1 MPVFERRD
9 MRALGAIEL
18 NMLNLG
24 DGFAEGLDGRRVG
37 EGTPIFD
44 LNGAELFMRCPLGE
58 GSRMYVDIASNPA
71 MGGVVLGVS
80 QGLEWD
86 ERQFLELAQGAVGE
100 AIARESDRVRFVA
113 YSFPKIAVQF
123 SAEGKELALVELF
136 TWEPVPPAGPRREG
150 IPGNFERWSF
160 LDDHPGEK
168 SLASRRARFAKRVGE
183 LQSLQVIA
191 GDPHLIDRSLLLN
204 LPIPIEPWRRD
215 EWELHY
221 STRAADHHPCFE
233 LRGQETSV
241 WCVGASTQMLLDF
254 YRYEYTQVRLA
265 QELGLG
271 TLTNPNG
278 LSYSAIGQVVT
289 AIEHLTSNAL
299 DATMNTAPTWNEF
312 RSELRANRPMI
323 SFIPGHSRAVA
334 GYMVS
339 SPFVFSAFRGLLV
352 YDPWPPNVGVIT
364 RWENFATQTYF
375 ASYRAAV
382 TIVP

>member
-18 NMLNLG
+18 NLLNLS
-24 DGFAEGLDGRRVG
+24 DGFAEGLDGTRVG

-44 LNGAELFMRCPLGE
+44 LNGAELFMRIPLGE

-86 ERQFLELAQGAVGE
+86 ERKFLELAQAAVGE
-100 AIARESDRVRFVA
+100 DIARGSDQVRFVA
-113 YSFPKIAVQF
+113 YSFPKVAVQF
-123 SAEGKELALVELF
+123 NADGKELTLVELL
-136 TWEPVPPAGPRREG
+136 TWAPVPPARPRRQEM
-150 IPGNFERWSF
+150 PGNFERWSF

-168 SLASRRARFAKRVGE
+168 SLTNRRARFAKRVRE
-183 LQSLQVIA
+183 LESLPVI
-191 GDPHLIDRSLLLN
+191 GDDPYLIDRSQLVK
-204 LPIPIEPWRRD
+204 LPVEFVPWRRD
-215 EWELHY
+215 EWEVHY
-221 STRAADHHPCFE
+221 TTRAADHHPCFE
-233 LRGQETSV
+233 LRGQETNV

-254 YRYEYTQVRLA
+254 YRYQYTQVRLA

-278 LSYSAIGQVVT
+278 LPYGQEGNVVT

-299 DATMNTAPTWNEF
+299 DATLNTSPNWNEF

-352 YDPWPPNVGVIT
+352 YDPWPPNVGVVT
-364 RWENFATQTYF
+364 RWENFATQTYRV
-375 ASYRAAV
+375 SYRVEV
-382 TIVP
+382 TLIP